1 MGKKKRKPLG
11 AEGQWT
17 PATPLVQ
24 DGAQAAA
31 AGNHEDEGIPLPRPG
46 ASPCQGVMGT
56 MESSTDADDPAATS
70 VNGDKGVPLAW
81 VNSGD
86 PLLDTSMQLGI
97 SEIQGHV
104 DHSLTS
110 SNGDSVVSQS
120 DPRYWRIPGL
130 DFDIIAK
137 AKSYL
142 SSLSSSIAS
151 RPTSEDSSFHWSGL
165 SLASPVA
172 EQEDASESTSPRSGE
187 GAPDL
192 GALGISPADDATTGV
207 GAEVHE
213 DTEFGALDVEKVN
226 HNGTRSLHSGEG
238 APDVHPGEEEP
249 VISATANSAQ
259 DDYCMVCN
267 STHWKKT
274 GVNRLLLCGT
284 PNCLRGCHL
293 RCLGLTRVPSGDW
306 FCDHCSLKR
315 EPSLNI
321 PLEFQGPPVIPVSY
335 THLTL
340 PTKA

>member
-1 MGKKKRKPLG
+1 MGKKKKRKPLG

-56 MESSTDADDPAATS
+56 MESSTAADDPAVAL
-70 VNGDKGVPLAW
+70 VNGDKGAPLAW

-86 PLLDTSMQLGI
+86 PLSDTSLQLDI

-110 SNGDSVVSQS
+110 SNGDSFVSQS

-151 RPTSEDSSFHWSGL
+151 RPTSEDSSFS
-165 SLASPVA
+165 
-172 EQEDASESTSPRSGE
+172 
-187 GAPDL
+187 
-192 GALGISPADDATTGV
+192 
-207 GAEVHE
+207 
-213 DTEFGALDVEKVN
+213 
-226 HNGTRSLHSGEG
+226 
-238 APDVHPGEEEP
+238 
-249 VISATANSAQ
+249 
-259 DDYCMVCN
+259 
-267 STHWKKT
+267 
-274 GVNRLLLCGT
+274 
-284 PNCLRGCHL
+284 
-293 RCLGLTRVPSGDW
+293 
-306 FCDHCSLKR
+306 
-315 EPSLNI
+315 
-321 PLEFQGPPVIPVSY
+321 
-335 THLTL
+335 
-340 PTKA
+340 

>member
-1 MGKKKRKPLG
+1 MGKKKRKPPG
-11 AEGQWT
+11 AAGQRT

-46 ASPCQGVMGT
+46 PSPSQGVMGT

-142 SSLSSSIAS
+142 SSLSSFIAS
-151 RPTSEDSSFHWSGL
+151 KTNSADSSFNWSGF
-165 SLASPVA
+165 SSASPVA
-172 EQEDASESTSPRSGE
+172 QEDASESNSPRSGE
-187 GAPDL
+187 VAPDL
-192 GALGISPADDATTGV
+192 GAIGKLPADDATSGV
-207 GAEVHE
+207 GAAVHE
-213 DTEFGALDVEKVN
+213 DTELGSLEVDKET
-226 HNGTRSLHSGEG
+226 HTGTRSANSGEG
-238 APDVHPGEEEP
+238 TPDLQPGEEVP
-249 VISATANSAQ
+249 ASSATANSVQ
-259 DDYCMVCN
+259 DEYCMKCN
-267 STHWKKT
+267 STH
-274 GVNRLLLCGT
+274 
-284 PNCLRGCHL
+284 
-293 RCLGLTRVPSGDW
+293 
-306 FCDHCSLKR
+306 
-315 EPSLNI
+315 
-321 PLEFQGPPVIPVSY
+321 
-335 THLTL
+335 
-340 PTKA
+340 